1 MILNAVQWGSPGS
14 HGHRFYLVDAAPHTH
29 VKDPVRH
36 SQAAHL
42 VNTHTEQT
50 SSFGCQTY
58 ISFWWSSVYSVAKR
72 R

>member
-42 VNTHTEQT
+42 VNTHT
-50 SSFGCQTY
+50 G
-58 ISFWWSSVYSVAKR
+58 
-72 R
+72 